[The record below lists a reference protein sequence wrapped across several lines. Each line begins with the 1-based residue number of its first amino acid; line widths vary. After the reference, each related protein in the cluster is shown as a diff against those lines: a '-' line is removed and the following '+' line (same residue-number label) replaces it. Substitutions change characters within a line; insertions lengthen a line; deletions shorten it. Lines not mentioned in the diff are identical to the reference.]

1 MQRIWMAGVS
11 AALLF
16 VAASE
21 AGAQQPLP
29 LEPVR
34 PSGLPVSPVYE
45 GWYSNPDGTYT
56 LSFGYMNRNSEEVL
70 EIPVGPSNR
79 IEPLNSDQGQPTSF
93 LPRRQY
99 GVFTVTVPADFKD
112 RDVVWTLEAHGQ
124 RFSIPGRIKQGYE
137 IDALGAP
144 ATGVIPPVLRFA
156 ADGAEARGPKGIT
169 HGPLTASV
177 GTPLQV
183 SVWATDTG
191 NRQVTLYI
199 SKFRG
204 PGDVKF
210 EPQRSRDGVTA
221 TIQVPRDAPAGLVS
235 TTVSFTQPGEYVLHV
250 RGNNSAVASAGHAQ
264 CCWTNGFIKV
274 NVTSGSNSR

>member
-1 MQRIWMAGVS
+1 MAAVP

-16 VAASE
+16 VAASQVH
-21 AGAQQPLP
+21 AQQPLP

-45 GWYSNPDGTYT
+45 GWYSNPDGSYT
-56 LSFGYMNRNSEEVL
+56 LSFGYMNRNSQEVL

-79 IEPLNSDQGQPTSF
+79 FEPLPPDQGQPTTF

-112 RDVVWTLEAHGQ
+112 RDVIWTLEAHGQ
-124 RFSIPGRIKQGYE
+124 RYSIPGRVKQGYE

-156 ADGAEARGPKGIT
+156 EGGAEARGPKGLT
-169 HGPLTASV
+169 HGPLSATV
-177 GTPLQV
+177 GIPLQV

-191 NRQVTLYI
+191 NRQVTLYWA
-199 SKFRG
+199 KFRG
-204 PGDVKF
+204 PGDVKL
-210 EPQRSRDGVTA
+210 EPA
-221 TIQVPRDAPAGLVS
+221 TVQVPRDAPGGLS
-235 TTVSFTQPGEYVLHV
+235 TATVTFSAPGEYVLYVH
-250 RGNNSAVASAGHAQ
+250 GNNSAVASAGHAQ

-274 NVTSGSNSR
+274 NVTSRAPGGAGSTSR